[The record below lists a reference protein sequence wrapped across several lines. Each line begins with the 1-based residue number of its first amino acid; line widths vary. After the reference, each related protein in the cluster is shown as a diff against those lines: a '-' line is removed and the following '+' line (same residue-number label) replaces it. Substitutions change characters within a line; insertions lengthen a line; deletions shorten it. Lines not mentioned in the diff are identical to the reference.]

1 MVGKRPSL
9 CFFVDPSTVLL
20 PPSFTLS
27 SFLEQTARFFPLESW
42 RVGGNGD
49 TRCEVLLQQ
58 GVRLIVRLNRRK
70 SRKGTPTALVPAP
83 FAPRRDDRRK
93 VNKEKETRKRE
104 IDRREKRAARR
115 FQSDT
120 NLYGR
125 EILAILRSSTLLF
138 LLVVAVVPSLGLLL
152 SVCLAE
158 FANSLF
164 RWLHGINWY
173 ARIWRRSNSCLACL
187 SLCSMFALC

>member
-1 MVGKRPSL
+1 M
-9 CFFVDPSTVLL
+9 
-20 PPSFTLS
+20 
-27 SFLEQTARFFPLESW
+27 
-42 RVGGNGD
+42 
-49 TRCEVLLQQ
+49 LLQQ

-115 FQSDT
+115 FESDT

-138 LLVVAVVPSLGLLL
+138 LLVVAVVPSLGLSL

-164 RWLHGINWY
+164 R
-173 ARIWRRSNSCLACL
+173 
-187 SLCSMFALC
+187 